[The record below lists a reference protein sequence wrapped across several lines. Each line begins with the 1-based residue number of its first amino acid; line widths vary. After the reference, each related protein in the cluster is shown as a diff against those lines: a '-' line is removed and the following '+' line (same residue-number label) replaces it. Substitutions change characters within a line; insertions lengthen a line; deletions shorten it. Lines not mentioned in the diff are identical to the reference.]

1 MKYYMIYFIL
11 TEKGS
16 DSLNTNHFLYVV
28 VMVWDE
34 ESQRNEL
41 NKNKISPY
49 DDLASNNNLINLIT
63 QAQLQGEIM

>member
-11 TEKGS
+11 NEKGS

-41 NKNKISPY
+41 TKNKISPY